1 LRHGY
6 SGVDFCDALVGA
18 IFVDEL
24 DLADAD
30 LLVDARPLLGG
41 GLRRSD
47 WTTNGC
53 SLLCCCEHHSVT
65 NRVVAN
71 TLAAKRLGIQRAPR
85 WMYVHDAI
93 RRMLKIGSFCP

>member
-1 LRHGY
+1 
-6 SGVDFCDALVGA
+6 
-18 IFVDEL
+18 L

-53 SLLCCCEHHSVT
+53 SLLCCCGLGADAKLK
-65 NRVVAN
+65 VAN
-71 TLAAKRLGIQRAPR
+71 FLQRSAFAS
-85 WMYVHDAI
+85 DA
-93 RRMLKIGSFCP
+93 